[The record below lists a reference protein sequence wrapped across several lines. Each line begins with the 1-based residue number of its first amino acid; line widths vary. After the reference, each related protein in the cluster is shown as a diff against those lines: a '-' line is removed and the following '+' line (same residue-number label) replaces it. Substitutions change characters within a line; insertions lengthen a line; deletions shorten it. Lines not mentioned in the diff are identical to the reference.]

1 MDFLIAAIT
10 QRPLPDITPD
20 WPSLLDAANYHRLT
34 PILAHA
40 TADYPKPPN
49 IEDALRASV
58 RANAQ
63 QNLRL
68 FAHTARM
75 AAALEDQNIDCIVLK
90 GPALANLLYGDLS
103 RRVCGDV
110 DLLVR
115 PRDFTHA
122 AHVLHTKGF
131 AADVQIDEH
140 TLRKHLR
147 SQHDLAFA
155 HADGTLLE
163 LHGDIAQPHYSYK
176 TDLDGWFADAR
187 TIEIQHHPIRNLS
200 PEHSLLLAI
209 IHGTKHLWTRLD
221 LLADVAALAR
231 LPLDWAKVHGE
242 LADLGAA
249 RAGAVSGY
257 LLRDFLGITTNL
269 AMNDS
274 AALQISSGIA
284 QRLRDQRDPTY
295 WQARVLDVAV
305 RERVRDRIRYAGH
318 ALQRLKRPLK

>member
-10 QRPLPDITPD
+10 QRPLPDIAPD

-40 TADYPKPPN
+40 TTHYPKPPH

-75 AAALEDQNIDCIVLK
+75 AAALEAQNIECIVLK
-90 GPALANLLYGDLS
+90 GPALAHILYGDLS
-103 RRVCGDV
+103 RRVCSDV
-110 DLLVR
+110 DLMVR
-115 PRDFTHA
+115 ARDFTNA
-122 AHVLHTKGF
+122 ARIIATNGF
-131 AADVQIDEH
+131 AADVQIEEH
-140 TLRKHLR
+140 TLQQHLR
-147 SQHDLAFA
+147 VQHDLAFA

-163 LHGDIAQPHYSYK
+163 LHGDIAQPHYSYR
-176 TDLDGWFADAR
+176 TDLDQWFANAR
-187 TIEIQHHPIRNLS
+187 TIEIQHHAIRRLS
-200 PEHSLLLAI
+200 SEHSLLLAI

-231 LPLDWAKVHGE
+231 LPLDWTQVHQE
-242 LADLGAA
+242 LAHLGAT
-249 RAGAVSGY
+249 RAGAVSAY
-257 LLRDFLGITTNL
+257 LLRDFLGSPTNL
-269 AMNDS
+269 LVNDS
-274 AALQISSGIA
+274 TALRISSVSA
-284 QRLRDQRDPTY
+284 RRLKDQRDPTY
-295 WQARVLDVAV
+295 WQARVFDLAV

>member
-10 QRPLPDITPD
+10 QRPLPDIAPD

-40 TADYPKPPN
+40 TADYPKPPH

-68 FAHTARM
+68 FAHTART
-75 AAALEDQNIDCIVLK
+75 AAALEEQNIDCIVLK
-90 GPALANLLYGDLS
+90 GPALAHVLYGDLS
-103 RRVCGDV
+103 RRVCSDV
-110 DLLVR
+110 DLMV
-115 PRDFTHA
+115 PADQFSNA
-122 AHVLHTKGF
+122 ARVIAANDF
-131 AADVQIDEH
+131 AADVQIDDH
-140 TLRKHLR
+140 TLHQHLR
-147 SQHDLAFA
+147 FQHDLAFA

-176 TDLDGWFADAR
+176 TDLDQWFADAR
-187 TIEIQHHPIRNLS
+187 TIGIQHHAIRNLS

-231 LPLDWAKVHGE
+231 LPLDWIQVQRE
-242 LADLGAA
+242 LAHLGAT

-257 LLRDFLGITTNL
+257 LLRDFLAVPTHLLVEDSL
-269 AMNDS
+269 AFR
-274 AALQISSGIA
+274 ISSGIA
-284 QRLRDQRDPTY
+284 RRLKDRRDPTY

-305 RERVRDRIRYAGH
+305 RERVRDRMRYAGH